1 MNTAASKRARLM
13 NIARKEHIAFQVII
27 VRFLHERLL
36 YRLSRSS
43 FADRFVLKG
52 GNFIYAHHGITV
64 RPTKDI
70 DLLAQSIP
78 EEAGPIK
85 EIMTEIAG
93 KDFNDGV
100 WYDIQNIHLQQI
112 SEQNQ
117 HNGIRLIFPA
127 GFDSIK
133 ASIQIDIG
141 FGDRITPQAVRLHYP
156 VLLPEMPAPDLLA
169 YTVETV
175 IAEKFHAMI
184 FLAGINSRMK
194 DFYDVYQLISAG
206 KYNEEVLKKAIVN
219 TLENRQTKYTQD
231 HMLFTPAFAS
241 DNNRNRM
248 WSAFLKKIGQP
259 DKLPFSE
266 VMTLI
271 TTRLQPIWETLSKE
285 KKVRNIHM

>member
-1 MNTAASKRARLM
+1 M
-13 NIARKEHIAFQVII
+13 NISRKEHIAFQVII

-36 YRLSRSS
+36 YRLSRSP
-43 FADRFVLKG
+43 FADRFILKG
-52 GNFIYAHHGITV
+52 GNFIYAHQGITV

-70 DLLAQSIP
+70 DFLAQSIP

-85 EIMTEIAG
+85 EIMAEIAG
-93 KDFNDGV
+93 KDLNDCV

-133 ASIQIDIG
+133 TSIQIDIG
-141 FGDRITPQAVRLHYP
+141 FGDQITPRAVRLLYP
-156 VLLPEMPAPDLLA
+156 VLLHDMPAPDLLA

-194 DFYDVYQLISAG
+194 DFYDVYQLISAA
-206 KYNEEVLKKAIVN
+206 KYNETVLKKAIVN
-219 TLENRQTKYTQD
+219 TLENRQTIYTQD
-231 HMLFTPAFAS
+231 HTLFTPAFAS
-241 DNNRNRM
+241 DNNRNQM

-259 DKLPFSE
+259 YKLPFSE

-271 TTRLQPIWETLSKE
+271 TTCMQPIWESLPKE
-285 KKVRNIHM
+285 KK